1 MKANNVSLNLKKP
14 AFQPAFFVE
23 CCAFENFFA
32 KVCKNLLTK
41 EEKHSILSKH
51 SREWVRKSGFERKI
65 LKKVEKKFLTNR
77 TGHDIL
83 TKLLTRV
90 AITKRDREPRK
101 SSRKSKKST

>member
-1 MKANNVSLNLKKP
+1 M
-14 AFQPAFFVE
+14 
-23 CCAFENFFA
+23 
-32 KVCKNLLTK
+32 TK
-41 EEKHSILSKH
+41 RKTYSILIER
-51 SREWVRKSGFERKI
+51 SRERVRKSGFERKI

-101 SSRKSKKST
+101 SSRKSKKVLDKRNRMW